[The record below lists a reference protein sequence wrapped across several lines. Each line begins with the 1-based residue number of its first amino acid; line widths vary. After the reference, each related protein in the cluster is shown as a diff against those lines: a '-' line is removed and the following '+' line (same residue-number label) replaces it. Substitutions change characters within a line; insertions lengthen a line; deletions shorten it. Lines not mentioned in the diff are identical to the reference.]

1 VEQSLVSDLE
11 LKSHLIKE
19 MEQKYSSQKEEV
31 EEKTKKIKQFWGRLK
46 SLENENKELDEMY
59 LEEIQ

>member
-1 VEQSLVSDLE
+1 MEQSLVSDLE